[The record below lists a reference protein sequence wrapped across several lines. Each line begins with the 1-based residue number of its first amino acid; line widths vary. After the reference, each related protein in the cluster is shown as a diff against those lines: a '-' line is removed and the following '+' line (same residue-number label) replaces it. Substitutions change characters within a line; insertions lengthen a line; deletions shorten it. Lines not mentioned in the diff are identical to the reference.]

1 MSLKD
6 AWLGDFV
13 ARSDGETLDVV
24 VVATLFFVSTV
35 LPTAV
40 TVVLLGQV
48 SRTALDLVKEESERS
63 ATSADSALGD
73 SSSEDSTVGDP
84 THEHASKAAV

>member
-48 SRTALDLVKEESERS
+48 SRTGLDLVKEESERS
-63 ATSADSALGD
+63 ATSVDSALGD

-84 THEHASKAAV
+84 TYEHA

>member
-1 MSLKD
+1 MHGWATLC
-6 AWLGDFV
+6 

-24 VVATLFFVSTV
+24 VAALFFVSTV

-48 SRTALDLVKEESERS
+48 SRTGLDLVKEESERS
-63 ATSADSALGD
+63 ATSVDSALGD

-84 THEHASKAAV
+84 TYEHASKAAV